1 MYTCFSLDCT
11 NVLML
16 KFTHRQNSPFMSRD
30 AKKLNKDWLEETD
43 IMIRRPSDDEQRF
56 ANVKTSDYQISSIT
70 IQSSI
75 LHALGL
81 LDKVYRSKSST
92 VSLSTSNKIKKYR
105 SIIDKLFF
113 NLKFIKS
120 SEEFFDFINDIESVT
135 NFTKIELKFFLKSQK
150 KWENVLD
157 KDHILPIVVPFVKEN
172 PDSIEYTEQDVS
184 KCKEYYNIIHSH
196 LEKQSNLFDNPA
208 LYFNVLTL
216 ISSFHSIF
224 NDEIIVDFKED
235 VENFKG
241 DIPSFKN
248 FIFDYLKSKD
258 RGSIKKHTQ
267 TIINETSIERQK
279 EILETIKNDG
289 IGDKLNIFTFVQY
302 LNYYK
307 PHIFDKFKEECGLDI
322 RDFSSFDELCDE
334 LYKPHNINKIR
345 NGLGVHVRARCTGD
359 LRKGAE
365 LIIEQKRYNNKRENA
380 KRRLGCEISNYNYEN
395 DVYLLEQKS
404 KLFKEL
410 EEKNE
415 KYKSLLTDL
424 KNKIILAKEQENK
437 IQASLLRSE
446 YRKIDT
452 IYKECHKDYKEVKRE
467 YKKLFQ
473 EIQSKKRAYDTIKH
487 YERLELEMFDN
498 MKQSR
503 HNDDFYEISLLEQRT
518 RNNFIIEDKIP
529 YFTWQFICY
538 DMSSESANLL
548 CEMLEKH
555 LNEGSGI
562 CGELGY
568 INAAAYMVGYH
579 LGRPLT
585 HFFIDYPKSAAIY
598 KAFKKK
604 KNLSEILLKGF
615 SDCMKIPII
624 CVKDETKYN
633 VPMEITLKE
642 DIYTWDNFWN

>member
-1 MYTCFSLDCT
+1 MQTSQ
-11 NVLML
+11 
-16 KFTHRQNSPFMSRD
+16 KSSFMSKN
-30 AKKLNKDWLEETD
+30 AKKLGKEWLEETD
-43 IMIRRPSDDEQRF
+43 VMIRRPSDDEQRT

-92 VSLSTSNKIKKYR
+92 VSLSTSNRIKKYR
-105 SIIDKLFF
+105 SIVDKLFF

-120 SEEFFDFINDIESVT
+120 SEEFFIFINDIENIIKT
-135 NFTKIELKFFLKSQK
+135 TKIELKFFLKSQK

-157 KDHILPIVVPFVKEN
+157 KDHILPIIVPFVKEN
-172 PDSIEYTEQDVS
+172 PDSIDYTEEEVV
-184 KCKEYYNIIHSH
+184 KCKEYYNIIFSH
-196 LEKQSNLFDNPA
+196 FNNQSKYFDNPS
-208 LYFNVLTL
+208 LYFNILTL
-216 ISSFHSIF
+216 ITSFRSIF
-224 NDEIIVDFKED
+224 NDEMMED
-235 VENFKG
+235 YTEDIENFKG
-241 DIPSFKN
+241 DISSFKD
-248 FIFDYLKSKD
+248 FIHSILKSKD

-267 TIINETSIERQK
+267 TIINETCVERQK
-279 EILETIKNDG
+279 EILDIIIKEG
-289 IGDKLNIFTFVQY
+289 IGDKLNLFTFIQY
-302 LNYYK
+302 LNNHK

-322 RDFSSFDELCDE
+322 RDFSSFNELCDE
-334 LYKPHNINKIR
+334 LYKPQNIIKIR

-404 KLFKEL
+404 KLYKEL

-415 KYKSLLTDL
+415 NYKNLLSTL

-437 IQASLLRSE
+437 IEASLLRNE
-446 YRKIDT
+446 YKKLDAL
-452 IYKECHKDYKEVKRE
+452 YKDCHKDYKTVKKE
-467 YKKLFQ
+467 YKKLYQ

-538 DMSSESANLL
+538 DMTLESAKLL

-568 INAAAYMVGYH
+568 INAAAYMVGFH

-615 SDCMKIPII
+615 SDCMNIPII
-624 CVKDETKYN
+624 CVKDETKFN